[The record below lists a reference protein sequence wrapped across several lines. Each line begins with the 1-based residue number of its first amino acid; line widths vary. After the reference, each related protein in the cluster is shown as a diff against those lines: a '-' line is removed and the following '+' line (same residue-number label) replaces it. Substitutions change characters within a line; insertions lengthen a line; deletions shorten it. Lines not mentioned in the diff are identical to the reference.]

1 MDLDLAD
8 RRTLVKSWLATLHG
22 PELTVRPRVVGPLP
36 AWRELLPTAIAWHVA
51 YALVAYC
58 GALIISRGGS
68 DGAVAQ
74 AVQSGGRPALLIVT
88 CLFWWGGVA
97 MTTLLWWVKV
107 RQIRAS
113 RG

>member
-1 MDLDLAD
+1 
-8 RRTLVKSWLATLHG
+8 
-22 PELTVRPRVVGPLP
+22 
-36 AWRELLPTAIAWHVA
+36 
-51 YALVAYC
+51 
-58 GALIISRGGS
+58 
-68 DGAVAQ
+68 VAQ